1 MTQAERDK
9 LIRRL
14 ERDLAQAQAKSTRAA
29 ERRRSLPAGSSRARV
44 TSANA
49 AWMRAAEYR
58 DLCAARLA
66 AAIEAD
72 LNAAVRL

>member
-14 ERDLAQAQAKSTRAA
+14 ESELAEAQAKSTRAA
-29 ERRRSLPAGSSRARV
+29 ERRAALPAGSPRSRV

-49 AWMRAAEYR
+49 AWMRAAEFR

-66 AAIEAD
+66 VAIEAD
-72 LNAAVRL
+72 LNAAVRP